1 MMKNNNKH
9 CNKENQ
15 QAHQLN
21 ANPIQ
26 FILGLCVV
34 LGVSSI
40 SVRAADNPAQAAAR
54 VALEQKMNELDR
66 LQTPLPVPV
75 TLSKAMLEQPGKSA
89 AKETGTVSVKAVTP
103 QTAPVPTTPAAAS
116 VAVAPAAVAP
126 AAIAPHMLILLLS
139 LLILAC
145 IISSLLLLKLRLQ
158 NSRSNQDSTSNDTYY
173 AQPNR
178 VTMRLKTGN
187 R

>member
-75 TLSKAMLEQPGKSA
+75 TLSKAMLEQPGESA

-103 QTAPVPTTPAAAS
+103 QTAPVPTTPVAAS
-116 VAVAPAAVAP
+116 AALVPAMS
-126 AAIAPHMLILLLS
+126 HLKLS
-139 LLILAC
+139 LLILSLF
-145 IISSLLLLKLRLQ
+145 IPLLLLLKLLLRY
-158 NSRSNQDSTSNDTYY
+158 SRGYGSNQDSTSSDTYN
-173 AQPNR
+173 A
-178 VTMRLKTGN
+178 
-187 R
+187 

>member
-1 MMKNNNKH
+1 MMKNNNNKLKNNKHMKNNNKH

-75 TLSKAMLEQPGKSA
+75 TLSKAMLEQPGESA

-103 QTAPVPTTPAAAS
+103 QTAPVPTTPVAAS
-116 VAVAPAAVAP
+116 AALVPAMS
-126 AAIAPHMLILLLS
+126 HLKLS
-139 LLILAC
+139 LLILSLF
-145 IISSLLLLKLRLQ
+145 IPLLLLLKLLLRY
-158 NSRSNQDSTSNDTYY
+158 SRGYGSNQDSTSSDTYN
-173 AQPNR
+173 A
-178 VTMRLKTGN
+178 
-187 R
+187 

>member
-54 VALEQKMNELDR
+54 VAL
-66 LQTPLPVPV
+66 
-75 TLSKAMLEQPGKSA
+75 
-89 AKETGTVSVKAVTP
+89 
-103 QTAPVPTTPAAAS
+103 
-116 VAVAPAAVAP
+116 
-126 AAIAPHMLILLLS
+126 
-139 LLILAC
+139 
-145 IISSLLLLKLRLQ
+145 
-158 NSRSNQDSTSNDTYY
+158 
-173 AQPNR
+173 
-178 VTMRLKTGN
+178 
-187 R
+187 